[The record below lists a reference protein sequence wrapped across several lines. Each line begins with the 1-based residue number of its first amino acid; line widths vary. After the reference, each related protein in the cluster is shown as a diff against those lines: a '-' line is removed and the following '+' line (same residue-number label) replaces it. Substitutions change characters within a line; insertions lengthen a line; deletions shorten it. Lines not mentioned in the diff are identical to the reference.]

1 MQRDML
7 GFEIWN
13 WNGGSMLLKINDMHG
28 APILKF
34 LAVKLKS
41 TKGCSKR
48 IIREATLKM
57 LFDLYCDILCM
68 KLKKRGLA
76 NAWPTVIWPYGTAY
90 LFLAISS
97 LPSAGFPL
105 WVN

>member
-13 WNGGSMLLKINDMHG
+13 WHGGSMLLKINDMHG

-68 KLKKRGLA
+68 KLKKKDIDTLLR
-76 NAWPTVIWPYGTAY
+76 NWK
-90 LFLAISS
+90 F
-97 LPSAGFPL
+97 
-105 WVN
+105 